1 MYVLT
6 VSVDPFVVS
15 VWSGTGPALAYDI
28 IFFKMSAPITHI
40 IFDVDGLLLGK
51 QCISTVNNLRG
62 ACTKTKYTFFTENIN
77 WQYRFLSKMNN
88 IFFWCNRTKVWNYLY
103 QAVEMIIF
111 LGYIPTLTGLWHL
124 VFWSTETF

>member
-1 MYVLT
+1 

-15 VWSGTGPALAYDI
+15 VRSGTGPALAYDI

-62 ACTKTKYTFFTENIN
+62 ACTKTKYTFFTENIRN
-77 WQYRFLSKMNN
+77 LPFLS
-88 IFFWCNRTKVWNYLY
+88 RSLYLLTY
-103 QAVEMIIF
+103 HLF
-111 LGYIPTLTGLWHL
+111 L
-124 VFWSTETF
+124 